1 MQNYGV
7 LKGSAVAYKRDDDQD
22 PHSELLMSVD
32 GVSYRVAINVRS
44 SRGPVQKRLVEYL
57 VVQDLNHPVVDRARA
72 LPEGWNPITGTPAE
86 TAAIDYIR
94 SNLFRPKDFK
104 PLVHTKPGPSNDLF
118 EHVEDLLHRAIDDD
132 GAVVYAFG
140 ERWGPEANKKDQYFR
155 FKPGNGV
162 HLIHMNQG
170 GAGDD
175 GGRYR
180 DGALLVDFPTSGIT
194 HALFLKFQNQVW
206 HTKGERALPIAS
218 APAVPELAIPDAGP
232 IQPWAIVP
240 EDSPSHLAAI
250 ISAMVNPRGSDRGGE
265 SVTILN
271 ISADSLDLDGWALRD
286 ERGRRQTISGILPP
300 SETFTIAL
308 DGTSLRLNNTGGTIT
323 LLDGRGLKVDGVAYT
338 AAQAQVE
345 GRPVVFN

>member
-7 LKGSAVAYKRDDDQD
+7 LKGSAIAYKRDDDQD

-57 VVQDLNHPVVDRARA
+57 VVEDLNHPVVDRARA
-72 LPEGWNPITGTPAE
+72 LPEGWNPITGSPAE

-94 SNLFRPKDFK
+94 GNLFRPKDLK
-104 PLVHTKPGPSNDLF
+104 PLVHTKPGPNNDLF
-118 EHVEDLLHRAIDDD
+118 ERVEDLLHRAIDDD
-132 GAVVYAFG
+132 GAVAYAFG
-140 ERWGPEANKKDQYFR
+140 ERWSPEANKKDQYFR

-180 DGALLVDFPTSGIT
+180 DGALLVDFPASGIT

-206 HTKGERALPIAS
+206 HTSGERALPIAS
-218 APAVPELAIPDAGP
+218 APAAP
-232 IQPWAIVP
+232 
-240 EDSPSHLAAI
+240 SPSSMPAASRWTAWPTPPPRLRWRVARWCSTELSHEGLEPGRLLPQATQQLGIVEGPVSGEGVVHSGDEHPPRIGVSIPIAKNHLQLFH
-250 ISAMVNPRGSDRGGE
+250 G
-265 SVTILN
+265 
-271 ISADSLDLDGWALRD
+271 
-286 ERGRRQTISGILPP
+286 
-300 SETFTIAL
+300 
-308 DGTSLRLNNTGGTIT
+308 
-323 LLDGRGLKVDGVAYT
+323 
-338 AAQAQVE
+338 AQAA
-345 GRPVVFN
+345 PLA